1 MADTPI
7 WNGPVPVLFTGAYQK
22 RNFEAGIPGNEKTV
36 FDALADPP
44 ASGVAA
50 VEAD

>member
-22 RNFEAGIPGNEKTV
+22 KGFTAGEPGSEETV
-36 FDALADPP
+36 FDALDDPP

-50 VEAD
+50 AAI